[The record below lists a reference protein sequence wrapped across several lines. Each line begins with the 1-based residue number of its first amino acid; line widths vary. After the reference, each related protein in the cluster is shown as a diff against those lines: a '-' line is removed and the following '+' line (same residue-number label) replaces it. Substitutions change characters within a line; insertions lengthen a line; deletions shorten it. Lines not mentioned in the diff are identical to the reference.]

1 MKEKKLNQNPK
12 IIVVCGPTA
21 TGKSDYAV
29 ALAKKIGGLNSADGR
44 IDRTSR
50 REVLGEII
58 SADSR
63 QVYKGLDIGSGKI
76 TKKEMRGVPHHLL
89 DVVSPKKV
97 FTVEQFQKLGKRAI
111 TDILKRGHTPII
123 CGGTGFYIDA
133 LVYESNFPAVP
144 PNKSLRTKL
153 EKKSVEEL
161 FELVQQND
169 PERADTIDSKNK
181 VRLIRALEIIDAI
194 GKVPDVKKESPYHV
208 EWIGL
213 DFSDEILKE
222 RIHNRLLARIK
233 KGMLKEAHNLHTQG
247 LSWKRMRELGL
258 EYRFMADHLTG
269 KISKDEMITLL
280 ETAIWQY
287 AKRQRTWFK
296 RNKEIKWVK

>member
-1 MKEKKLNQNPK
+1 MKEKKLNQKPK
-12 IIVVCGPTA
+12 LIVICGPTA

-29 ALAKKIGGLNSADGR
+29 TLAKKIGG
-44 IDRTSR
+44 
-50 REVLGEII
+50 EVI

-89 DVVSPKKV
+89 DVASPKNV
-97 FTVEQFQKLGKRAI
+97 FTVERFQKLGKKTI
-111 TDILKRGHTPII
+111 TDILKRGKTPIL

-133 LVYESNFPAVP
+133 LVYESAFPSVG
-144 PNKSLRTKL
+144 PNKALRARL
-153 EKKSVEEL
+153 EKKSVEKL
-161 FELVQQND
+161 FTLLKEKD
-169 PERADTIDSKNK
+169 PERANSIDSKNK
-181 VRLIRALEIIDAI
+181 VRLIRALEIIEI
-194 GKVPDVKKESPYHV
+194 LGKVPEIKKESPYDI

-213 DFSDEILKE
+213 DFPDEILKG
-222 RIHNRLLARIK
+222 RIHARLLARIK
-233 KGMLKEAHNLHTQG
+233 KEMLKEAHNLHTQG

-269 KISKDEMITLL
+269 KISKDEMVTLL

-296 RNKEIKWVK
+296 KNKEIKWVK

>member
-1 MKEKKLNQNPK
+1 MKTKSK

-29 ALAKKIGGLNSADGR
+29 TLAKKIG
-44 IDRTSR
+44 
-50 REVLGEII
+50 GEII

-76 TKKEMRGVPHHLL
+76 TRKEMRGVPHHLL
-89 DVVSPKKV
+89 DVLSPKKV
-97 FTVEQFQKLGKRAI
+97 FTVEQFQKLGKKAI
-111 TDILKRGHTPII
+111 LDILKRDKTPII

-144 PNKSLRTKL
+144 PNKILRAEL
-153 EKKSVEEL
+153 EKKSIEEL
-161 FELVQQND
+161 FELVQKKD
-169 PERADTIDSKNK
+169 PERGHTIDSKNK

-194 GKVPDVKKESPYHV
+194 GKVPNVKTESPYNV

-222 RIHNRLLARIK
+222 RIHARLLKRIK
-233 KGMLKEAHNLHTQG
+233 NGMIHEAEQLHSQG
-247 LSWKRMRELGL
+247 VSWKRMCELGL
-258 EYRFMADHLTG
+258 EYRFTADHHTG
-269 KISKDEMITLL
+269 KLSRAEMITLL
-280 ETAIWQY
+280 ETAIWQF

-296 RNKEIKWVK
+296 RNKEIKWIK

>member
-1 MKEKKLNQNPK
+1 MNSKPK

-29 ALAKKIGGLNSADGR
+29 TLAKK
-44 IDRTSR
+44 TS
-50 REVLGEII
+50 GEII

-97 FTVEQFQKLGKRAI
+97 FTVEQFQKLGKKAL

-144 PNKSLRTKL
+144 PNKALRTQL

-161 FELVQQND
+161 FELVQQKD
-169 PERADTIDSKNK
+169 PERSDTIDNKNK
-181 VRLIRALEIIDAI
+181 VRLIRALEIIDVI
-194 GKVPDVKKESPYHV
+194 GKVPEVKKESPYYI

-213 DFSDEILKE
+213 DFPDEILKE

-233 KGMLKEAHNLHTQG
+233 KGMLKEVHNLHENG

-258 EYRFMADHLTG
+258 EYRFMADYLTG
-269 KISKDEMITLL
+269 KISKEEMITLL
-280 ETAIWQY
+280 ETAIWHY

-296 RNKEIKWVK
+296 RNKEIKWIK

>member
-1 MKEKKLNQNPK
+1 MKEKELNQKPK

-29 ALAKKIGGLNSADGR
+29 TLAKK
-44 IDRTSR
+44 TS
-50 REVLGEII
+50 GEII

-97 FTVEQFQKLGKRAI
+97 FTVEQFQKLGKKAI
-111 TDILKRGHTPII
+111 SNILKKGKTPII

-144 PNKSLRTKL
+144 PNKSLRTQL

-161 FELVQQND
+161 FELVQEKD

-194 GKVPDVKKESPYHV
+194 GKVPNVKKESTYDV

-213 DFSDEILKE
+213 DFPDEILKE

-258 EYRFMADHLTG
+258 EYRFMADYLTG

-296 RNKEIKWVK
+296 RNKEIRWVK